1 MNDSCRGIEEL
12 AELRVY
18 AKLATER
25 NRGDADGFYYLAMAC
40 YQLGFLKDA
49 MKAVEKALRLEPEAS
64 DIIAQKA
71 AILVS
76 MGYMDSAKKL
86 FQKAYELS
94 GDESYLVF

>member
-1 MNDSCRGIEEL
+1 
-12 AELRVY
+12 
-18 AKLATER
+18 
-25 NRGDADGFYYLAMAC
+25 
-40 YQLGFLKDA
+40 

-76 MGYMDSAKKL
+76 MGYMDSAKEL